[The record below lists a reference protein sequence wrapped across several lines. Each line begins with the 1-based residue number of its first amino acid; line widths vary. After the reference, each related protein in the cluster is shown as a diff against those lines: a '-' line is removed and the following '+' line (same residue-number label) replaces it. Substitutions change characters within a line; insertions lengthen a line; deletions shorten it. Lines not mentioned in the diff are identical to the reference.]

1 MSDPRRLEFVTRHF
15 RDLQTIR
22 FAPAPIAMILIA
34 VAQPLPQV
42 RRITAWS
49 IVLVFLSAA
58 IGFYRWSTA
67 FIKRHYGAVQVSDEE
82 KRRMERHPMIVA
94 LRIGWGLAA
103 LLYLLFPLTS
113 WADFY
118 LGFTVLLT
126 LLRTILDSTNP
137 ASRRI
142 AWGIGLVILFGAAPI
157 LFRFDDGAVLGV
169 LAGAIWLALSTFDF
183 MLLRRSLGYT
193 GPVVRYG

>member
-1 MSDPRRLEFVTRHF
+1 
-15 RDLQTIR
+15 
-22 FAPAPIAMILIA
+22 
-34 VAQPLPQV
+34 
-42 RRITAWS
+42 
-49 IVLVFLSAA
+49 
-58 IGFYRWSTA
+58 
-67 FIKRHYGAVQVSDEE
+67 
-82 KRRMERHPMIVA
+82 MERHPMIVA
-94 LRIGWGLAA
+94 LRIGWGVAA